1 MEGQKISGSRNWG
14 VWMLDALDRFDPDP
28 LRYYLTTNMPET
40 RDSDWSWS
48 GFVERNNNELVA
60 NWGNLVNRVL
70 SMIQRYF
77 GGVVPEPGELTDAD
91 RVLLA
96 AVDEGFTTVAEYYD
110 GCKFRAAVQEALRLS
125 TLVNQYLE
133 ATSPWATARTD
144 PQATGRALY
153 VTLQAIS
160 GLHVL
165 WAPVLPFT
173 SQTVR
178 ELLGEAG
185 PLFGELSVR
194 EFDEATRRH
203 LALTYDGAPAAGRW
217 ERAIIPAGRQLP
229 TPRPLFTKL
238 EAAVAEV
245 ERGRLG
251 QKPEN

>member
-1 MEGQKISGSRNWG
+1 
-14 VWMLDALDRFDPDP
+14 
-28 LRYYLTTNMPET
+28 
-40 RDSDWSWS
+40 
-48 GFVERNNNELVA
+48 
-60 NWGNLVNRVL
+60 
-70 SMIQRYF
+70 
-77 GGVVPEPGELTDAD
+77 
-91 RVLLA
+91 
-96 AVDEGFTTVAEYYD
+96 VAELYD
-110 GCKFRAAVQEALRLS
+110 SCKFRAAVQEALRLS